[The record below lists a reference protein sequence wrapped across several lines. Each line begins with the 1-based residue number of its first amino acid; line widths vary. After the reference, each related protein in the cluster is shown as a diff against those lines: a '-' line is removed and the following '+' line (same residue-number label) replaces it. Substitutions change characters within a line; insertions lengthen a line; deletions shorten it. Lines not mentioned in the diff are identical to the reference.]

1 LPERSVALVTMT
13 RVNADRVAWICS
25 DVLPHERALR
35 SWLRSYQVIDA
46 DISDIVQETYAV
58 LASMERV
65 DHIVDVKT
73 YMFSVARN
81 LMLRGL
87 RSKRVISIDAM
98 AEIELSEL
106 ESTEPS
112 LEMQADSGR
121 ELQRVAEHLEALP
134 PKCRQAFL
142 LRKVDGLSQAQ
153 IAAEMGIS
161 ENTVEKHL
169 GKALRMLLKLCGRE
183 RPGDD
188 LAARRPRAD
197 RNVRRA

>member
-1 LPERSVALVTMT
+1 LPERSVALVTMA
-13 RVNADRVAWICS
+13 RVNADRVEWICS
-25 DVLPHERALR
+25 NVLPHEGALR
-35 SWLRSYQVIDA
+35 SWLRSHQLIDA

-58 LASMERV
+58 LTSMERV
-65 DHIVDVKT
+65 DHIVDVRT
-73 YMFSVARN
+73 YMFSVARH
-81 LMLRGL
+81 LMLRSL

-112 LEMQADSGR
+112 LERQADGGR
-121 ELQRVAEHLEALP
+121 ELQRVAEQLEVLP
-134 PKCRQAFL
+134 PKCREAFL

-153 IAAEMGIS
+153 IATAMGIS

-169 GKALRMLLKLCGRE
+169 GKALRLLLQLCGRE
-183 RPGDD
+183 RPQDE
-188 LAARRPRAD
+188 AAAKRPRAA

>member
-1 LPERSVALVTMT
+1 VDD
-13 RVNADRVAWICS
+13 DRVKWICS
-25 DVLPHERALR
+25 DVLPHEGALR
-35 SWLRSYQVIDA
+35 AWLRSRQLIDA
-46 DISDIVQETYAV
+46 DISDIVQETYAI

-87 RSKRVISIDAM
+87 RSRRAVSIDAM

-112 LEMQADSGR
+112 LERQADSGR
-121 ELQRVAEHLEALP
+121 ELQRVAAHLEALP
-134 PKCRQAFL
+134 PKCREAFL

-153 IAAEMGIS
+153 IATQMGIS

-169 GKALRMLLKLCGRE
+169 GKALQLLLKLCGRE
-183 RPGDD
+183 RPQGDS
-188 LAARRPRAD
+188 AAPRPRAD
-197 RNVRRA
+197 RNVRQA

>member
-1 LPERSVALVTMT
+1 M
-13 RVNADRVAWICS
+13 NADRVAWICS
-25 DVLPHERALR
+25 DVLPHESALR
-35 SWLRSYQVIDA
+35 GWLRSRHLIDA
-46 DISDIVQETYAV
+46 DVSDIVQDTYAV

-87 RSKRVISIDAM
+87 RSRRAVSIDAM

-106 ESTEPS
+106 ESTEPP
-112 LEMQADSGR
+112 LELQADSGR
-121 ELQRVAEHLEALP
+121 ELQRVAAHLDTLP

-142 LRKVDGLSQAQ
+142 LRKIDGLSQAQ

-161 ENTVEKHL
+161 ESTVEKHL
-169 GKALRMLLKLCGRE
+169 GKALRMLLRMCGRD
-183 RPGDD
+183 RPRDE
-188 LAARRPRAD
+188 LANPRPRAD

>member
-1 LPERSVALVTMT
+1 
-13 RVNADRVAWICS
+13 
-25 DVLPHERALR
+25 VLPHESALR
-35 SWLRSYQVIDA
+35 SWLRSYQLIDA

-65 DHIVDVKT
+65 DHIIDVKT

-87 RSKRVISIDAM
+87 RSKRVVSIDAM
-98 AEIELSEL
+98 AEIELAQL
-106 ESTEPS
+106 ESTEVS
-112 LEMQADSGR
+112 LERQTDSRR
-121 ELQRVAEHLEALP
+121 ELQRVAEHLETLP

-153 IAAEMGIS
+153 IATAMGIS
-161 ENTVEKHL
+161 ESTVEKHL

-183 RPGDD
+183 RPRDD